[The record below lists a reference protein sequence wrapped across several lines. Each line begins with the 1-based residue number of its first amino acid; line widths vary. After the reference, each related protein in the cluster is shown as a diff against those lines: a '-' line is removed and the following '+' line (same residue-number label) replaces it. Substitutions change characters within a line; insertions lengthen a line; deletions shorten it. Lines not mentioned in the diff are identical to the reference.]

1 MADSK
6 FTSFLQLPAR
16 LFFSALSAFLAFLR
30 PTFPHILPLLVCL
43 SLVPLLLF
51 LSASAGWIV
60 WRNVAVGWQ
69 TPLYLQYGYDP
80 GCLCGL
86 YLSSVH

>member
-1 MADSK
+1 MEDSR
-6 FTSFLQLPAR
+6 TTQLLQLPSR

-30 PTFPHILPLLVCL
+30 PNLPHILPVLVFL
-43 SLVPLLLF
+43 SFAPLVLF

-69 TPLYLQYGYDP
+69 APLYLQYGYDC
-80 GCLCGL
+80 GCSLVL
-86 YLSSVH
+86 I